1 MQYNAHTNIRASRA
15 DMEEARLQLEEAKIV
30 SQAITAATS
39 KIKED
44 RLLAADGSNFTQ
56 WTRDLQEL
64 GRMYLNAAEFFEKPN
79 RNSVLEK
86 IGRAILLA
94 SVHSSLVYDVQQVQ
108 TSVYD
113 MFVLLCKK
121 FTTISRAA
129 QMNVWNKFMTFRLP
143 DHPSSAG
150 LASKLRDLATEWKAL
165 KVNLDEDVF
174 LAFVLQASVTPNS
187 VLSLDFERRVELEV
201 QQDSENK
208 PPGFD
213 RMIHL
218 LEICQQQEEFSNGKN
233 KSATSSLQ
241 QQPSLVLEA
250 TADSTPQLPPFDQ
263 QAFLAGVPE
272 DQWDEALQF
281 YEVTAN
287 RCYACGKDNHYMRDC
302 PTRARGIPLNR
313 RQRGPGNF
321 SLRPAM
327 QRYQQPPSTP
337 FYPIVGA
344 MYPPPGLPFPQ
355 QFQYQPAPQLPY
367 SPSQY
372 NHQLQQ
378 QLNQQAGPGMLPQ
391 HQQLRRADNYQPNYS
406 NNRQKSYASSN
417 STTARSVGGASAR
430 QLEVDNLVDGLS
442 SVDFQSME
450 ASFTD
455 VSSSAIVDLGASHN
469 LTGNFSCLHNFRHL
483 KNPIPLNVATRG
495 SGAFISGVGELRFRG
510 PSGRIITLTEVFY
523 SEQARSTL
531 ISLAAL
537 RKSNLLFHYDVLK
550 DSFEIFDRNKS
561 HLFSCVLDRAR
572 NRWCLPFP
580 MLPRPTNIPQHPVS
594 IPQISVHS
602 SPPFPSLRSQSQ
614 SLSSYLSVSL
624 PTSSPSSRFHS
635 VSPVFQTITSPV
647 HPVSLCNTSSVEPY
661 DPFITPFER
670 VYPSTWNPEAL
681 TRDEKVLLFWHRL
694 FGHASLR
701 KIRSLVKKQVG
712 VGLPNT
718 LPPGHIHC
726 PVCAISKSTR
736 LNPVSSSMRRPD
748 QLEILSTDLMGPFP
762 VETPNG
768 GKYLITLRDVASGY
782 SFVDV
787 LKTKDEANAVLMR
800 VIPILEKQAGCQVK
814 ILRSDN
820 GGEFANKALGTF
832 LAERGIIAERSLP
845 YHHYQNGVIK
855 RFNTLQPFVIS
866 PKEKTT
872 VWVKQNVNF
881 FQQNGSV
888 IKIGQN

>member
-1 MQYNAHTNIRASRA
+1 MSSPERTSSQRSSSNLSWAEHDSKELSGENTLAAAVASVRNTQRNLDRIFGPVVSAILDSDNEVDHHEAETTIVSGHFPRNQFTQPPRARRNIHNHTLQHRISLRNTEPPPHQSADMQYNAHTDSWASRA

-64 GRMYLNAAEFFEKPN
+64 GRTYLNAAEFFEKPN
-79 RNSVLEK
+79 QNSVLEK

-113 MFVLLCKK
+113 MFVLLRKK

-129 QMNVWNKFMTFRLP
+129 QMNVWNKFMTFRLV

-165 KVNLDEDVF
+165 KVNLDEDAF

-187 VLSLDFERRVELEV
+187 VLSLDFERRVELKV

-218 LEICQQQEEFSNGKN
+218 LEICRQQEEFLNGKN

-250 TADSTPQLPPFDQ
+250 TAGSTPQLPPFDQ
-263 QAFLAGVPE
+263 QAFLVGVPE

-287 RCYACGKDNHYMRDC
+287 QCYACGKDNHYMRDC

-378 QLNQQAGPGMLPQ
+378 QSNQQAGPGMLPQ

-406 NNRQKSYASSN
+406 NNQQKSYASSN
-417 STTARSVGGASAR
+417 STTTRSVGGASAR

-455 VSSSAIVDLGASHN
+455 VSSSAIVDSGASHN

-510 PSGRIITLTEVFY
+510 PSGRIITLTKVFY
-523 SEQARSTL
+523 
-531 ISLAAL
+531 
-537 RKSNLLFHYDVLK
+537 N
-550 DSFEIFDRNKS
+550 SFEIFNRNKS

-580 MLPRPTNIPQHPVS
+580 MLP
-594 IPQISVHS
+594 
-602 SPPFPSLRSQSQ
+602 
-614 SLSSYLSVSL
+614 
-624 PTSSPSSRFHS
+624 
-635 VSPVFQTITSPV
+635 
-647 HPVSLCNTSSVEPY
+647 
-661 DPFITPFER
+661 
-670 VYPSTWNPEAL
+670 
-681 TRDEKVLLFWHRL
+681 
-694 FGHASLR
+694 
-701 KIRSLVKKQVG
+701 
-712 VGLPNT
+712 
-718 LPPGHIHC
+718 
-726 PVCAISKSTR
+726 
-736 LNPVSSSMRRPD
+736 
-748 QLEILSTDLMGPFP
+748 
-762 VETPNG
+762 
-768 GKYLITLRDVASGY
+768 
-782 SFVDV
+782 
-787 LKTKDEANAVLMR
+787 
-800 VIPILEKQAGCQVK
+800 
-814 ILRSDN
+814 
-820 GGEFANKALGTF
+820 
-832 LAERGIIAERSLP
+832 
-845 YHHYQNGVIK
+845 
-855 RFNTLQPFVIS
+855 
-866 PKEKTT
+866 
-872 VWVKQNVNF
+872 
-881 FQQNGSV
+881 
-888 IKIGQN
+888 